1 MTADGVR
8 GALLDWSVPA
18 AGGLLAGLSLWNV
31 LAVDGVTTASVVDV
45 ALPLLVGL
53 ALLAVTPWYQRL
65 DIDQDHRTEMV
76 GAAALIAVLSV
87 GVMAWEQYLL
97 IADGVAIPADERP
110 QTVLNGLAIGLAG
123 GGVAGYYRARTKQEL
138 RNRATAEQS
147 YREIFETVDDA
158 LLVQDFETSAVLE
171 ANETAADLFGYSRTD
186 LVGMGV
192 PDLTADH
199 PDFDMDRAAEKI
211 QAAKAGDS
219 QRFDWL
225 VERADGT
232 ERWVEISLR
241 SAELNG
247 EKRLLAMLR
256 DISER
261 RRREARLEDL
271 ADERYDFQEIFDKAD
286 VGIALTDLES
296 RSIGRV
302 NERYAE
308 LFGYEVTE
316 LQDMRMADIT
326 ADHPEYT
333 DERAQRI
340 VQRAIEGE
348 PLEVDWPMER
358 KDGTR
363 FWAEISLKR
372 ATIGGQ
378 DRLLTFVRDATERK
392 DRERELEELADARRD
407 FQEIFEKAEVGI
419 ALDDPE
425 TGTFDRVNDRY
436 AEMLGYEPAEL
447 EGSPIADITADD
459 PNFDETRAMAFI
471 EEAMAGDPQE
481 FDWLCERKDGS
492 TIWTEVSLKRSTIG
506 GEDKLVAFIRDAS
519 ERKDR
524 EQALQRHRDEM
535 EFFNS
540 LLRHDVLNA
549 VTVIRTHGTK
559 LTETLEGEDLEHAET
574 VVDWADNVSGVV
586 ERVQD
591 VLDTLTGDREQ
602 TLHAVDLSAKLRAEV
617 DRLAGTF
624 DAVTIEAD
632 VPDDVVVRADDLLG
646 DVFGNVL
653 SNAVDHNDTEDLT
666 VSVSVESGPET
677 VTVRVADTG
686 AGVPDEY
693 KEAAFRR
700 GETGHVKKTGSGFGL
715 FFVDSM
721 IGVYGGDVWL
731 EDNEPTGTVVV
742 MEFPAGATRA
752 EAA

>member
-1 MTADGVR
+1 MTDGIR
-8 GALLDWSVPA
+8 DRLIDWSVPVT
-18 AGGLLAGLSLWNV
+18 GGLLACLSVWNV
-31 LAVDGVTTASVVDV
+31 VVDGVSTANVVDV
-45 ALPLLVGL
+45 ALPVLVGL
-53 ALLAVTPWYQRL
+53 ALLGFTPRFWRLAVDP
-65 DIDQDHRTEMV
+65 DHKIEIV
-76 GAAALIAVLSV
+76 GAAAVIGLLSV

-97 IADGVAIPADERP
+97 IADGVVIPAEERP

-147 YREIFETVDDA
+147 YREIFEGVDDA
-158 LLVQDFETSAVLE
+158 VLVQDFETSAVLE
-171 ANETAADLFGYSRTD
+171 ANEKAADLFGYSRAD
-186 LVGMGV
+186 LVGKVV
-192 PDLTADH
+192 PELTAGH
-199 PDFDMDRAAEKI
+199 PDFDMDSAAEKI
-211 QAAKAGDS
+211 QAARAGDS

-232 ERWVEISLR
+232 EQWVEISLR

-247 EKRLLAMLR
+247 EERLLAMLR

-261 RRREARLEDL
+261 RRREAQLEAL

-286 VGIALTDLES
+286 VGIALTDPET
-296 RSIGRV
+296 RTIGRV

-308 LFGYEVTE
+308 LFGYDVAE
-316 LQDMRMADIT
+316 LQDMRIADVT
-326 ADHPEYT
+326 ADDPVYD
-333 DERAQRI
+333 DERAQTV
-340 VQRAIEGE
+340 VQRALDGDSQQ
-348 PLEVDWPMER
+348 VDWPMER
-358 KDGTR
+358 KDGSR
-363 FWAEISLKR
+363 FWAEVSLKQ

-392 DRERELEELADARRD
+392 RRERELAELADARQD
-407 FQEIFEKAEVGI
+407 FQEIFDKADVGV

-425 TGTFDRVNDRY
+425 TGTFDRVNDRF
-436 AEMLGYEPAEL
+436 AEMLGYEPADL
-447 EGSPIADITADD
+447 ENSPITEISADD
-459 PNFDETRAMAFI
+459 PGFDETKTMALI
-471 EEAMAGDPQE
+471 EQAMAGEPQQ
-481 FDWLCERKDGS
+481 FDWLCERRDGS
-492 TIWTEVSLKRSTIG
+492 TVWTEVSLKRSKIG
-506 GEDKLVAFIRDAS
+506 GEDKLVAFVRDAS
-519 ERKDR
+519 QRKER

-549 VTVIRTHGTK
+549 VTVIRTHGKK
-559 LTETLEGEDLEHAET
+559 LTETLEGEELDHAEM

-586 ERVQD
+586 KRVQD
-591 VLDTLTGDREQ
+591 VLETLTGDRDQ
-602 TLHAVDLSAKLRAEV
+602 TLDAVDLSEKLRAEV
-617 DRLAGTF
+617 DRLSGTY
-624 DAVTIEAD
+624 DDVTIEAD
-632 VPDDVVVRADDLLG
+632 IPDGVRVEADDLLG

-666 VSVSVESGPET
+666 ITATVDPGPDT

-686 AGVPDEY
+686 SGIPDEY

-721 IGVYGGDVWL
+721 VGAYGGEVWL

-742 MEFPAGATRA
+742 MELPADS
-752 EAA
+752 E